1 MPVPQGPN
9 LVTNAGLALIAER
22 IATLTAGIAGAQG
35 EAAEALRRDL
45 PYWQTRHATAMLT
58 PPPADGNAGFGTRV
72 AFLLNGKPRT
82 IAIVGDDE
90 ADPKHD
96 RIAYSAPLARA
107 LSGAEPGETLAFAGR
122 DDAITLL
129 SVTPLEI

>member
-45 PYWQTRHATAMLT
+45 RYWQTRHATAMLT
-58 PPPADGNAGFGTRV
+58 APPADGSAGFATRV

-129 SVTPLEI
+129 SVTPLEM